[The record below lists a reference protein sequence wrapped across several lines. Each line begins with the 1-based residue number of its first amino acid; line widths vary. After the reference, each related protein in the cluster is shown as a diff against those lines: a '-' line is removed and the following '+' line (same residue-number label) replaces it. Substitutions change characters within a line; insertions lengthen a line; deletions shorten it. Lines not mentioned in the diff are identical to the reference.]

1 MFNLSPPQLISR
13 SDDARRWGQWRHL
26 FRDQVSTVG
35 IFLGGQP
42 RESRGNT
49 KRGDRD
55 WFLMANKWCAICFT
69 KVVVLF
75 GAASWL
81 VHRQWRQWHANSRA
95 KQLDLKTSVVS
106 IQVFG
111 FLFSKKQFQ
120 LERRS
125 MADVK
130 ETSSQTIVSCNCRST
145 HNNWT
150 GAAVNLDHFGLIV
163 CSVAI
168 ATSWFLPPFGCNLQ
182 VTSRSFA
189 CLSVI
194 FTFFYCY
201 YRYEEFVIVP
211 SGEQRSRAECS
222 TACTVRPLLTE
233 VSDCGPVRSTCKLAG
248 RKKISALN
256 DIKRIKR
263 FRCGLS
269 SNGSKKKGK

>member
-168 ATSWFLPPFGCNLQ
+168 ATSWFLPPLWLQ
-182 VTSRSFA
+182 LASYKSVVCMSIGDIHFLLLLLSLWGVCYCSLRWATFTSRMFHGLYSASFA
-189 CLSVI
+189 DWSVRLRTCPFNMQI
-194 FTFFYCY
+194 
-201 YRYEEFVIVP
+201 
-211 SGEQRSRAECS
+211 SR
-222 TACTVRPLLTE
+222 P
-233 VSDCGPVRSTCKLAG
+233 
-248 RKKISALN
+248 
-256 DIKRIKR
+256 
-263 FRCGLS
+263 
-269 SNGSKKKGK
+269 

>member
-168 ATSWFLPPFGCNLQ
+168 ATSWFLPPL
-182 VTSRSFA
+182 A
-189 CLSVI
+189 
-194 FTFFYCY
+194 
-201 YRYEEFVIVP
+201 
-211 SGEQRSRAECS
+211 A
-222 TACTVRPLLTE
+222 
-233 VSDCGPVRSTCKLAG
+233 TCKLQVG
-248 RKKISALN
+248 RLHVYRWYS
-256 DIKRIKR
+256 
-263 FRCGLS
+263 LS
-269 SNGSKKKGK
+269 FIVIIVMRSLLLFPPVSNVHEQNVPRPVQCVLCWLKCQIADLSVQHAN